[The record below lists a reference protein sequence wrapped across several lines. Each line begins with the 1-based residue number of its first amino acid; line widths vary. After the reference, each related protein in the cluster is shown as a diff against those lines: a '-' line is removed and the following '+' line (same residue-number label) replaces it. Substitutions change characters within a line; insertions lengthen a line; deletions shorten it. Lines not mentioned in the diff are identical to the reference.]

1 MTRFSLGLIL
11 VAALIHASWN
21 VLAKRASGGAPF
33 VWLYGVVAASLY
45 APVAVWLLARDAHT
59 LTLTSWGLVL
69 ASAALHLLYALALQR
84 GYQVAD
90 LTVVYPVAR
99 GTGPLLSTVGAIILL
114 GEPAA
119 PLALLGAA
127 SVIAGVFLIAGGPR
141 MLERRDPGV
150 GRGIR
155 YGVLTGTFI
164 ASYTVLDGYAVKTAG
179 IAPLLLDYLGN
190 VLRSVLLG
198 PAVLANRSAVREQ
211 WRANWK
217 LVVGVGALAPLSYV
231 LVLWAVQTTPVS
243 HVAPAREVS
252 MLIAA
257 LFGAKLLREKDAAAR
272 ILGAVLIA
280 LGVAALAFG

>member
-280 LGVAALAFG
+280 LGVAALALG

>member
-1 MTRFSLGLIL
+1 MSGFSLFLIL
-11 VAALIHASWN
+11 VAALIHATWN

-33 VWLYGVVAASLY
+33 VWLYGVVAAALY
-45 APVAVWLLARDAHT
+45 TPFAWWLIARDAHT
-59 LTLTSWGLVL
+59 LTLLSWGLAL

-84 GYQVAD
+84 GYQQAD
-90 LTVVYPVAR
+90 LSVVYPVAR
-99 GTGPLLSTVGAIILL
+99 GTGPLLSTAGAILLL

-127 SVIAGVFLIAGGPR
+127 AVVAGVFLIAGGPR

-150 GRGIR
+150 RRGLR
-155 YGVLTGTFI
+155 YGLMTGTFI

-190 VLRSVLLG
+190 VLRTVMLG
-198 PAVLANRSAVREQ
+198 PAVLVDRSAVREQ
-211 WRANWK
+211 WRVNWK
-217 LVVGVGALAPLSYV
+217 LAVGVGALAPLSYV

-252 MLIAA
+252 MLVAA
-257 LFGAKLLREKDAAAR
+257 LFGAKLLREQDAAAR
-272 ILGAVLIA
+272 ISGAGLIA
-280 LGVAALAFG
+280 LGVTALALG

>member
-179 IAPLLLDYLGN
+179 IAPLLDYLGN

-280 LGVAALAFG
+280 LGVAALALG